1 MENPIGPGTNE
12 TGYDAGKWDTSFD
25 VGVEAIVGF
34 PGKMELYDRDDV
46 TTPLTKAI
54 VALHP
59 DLKGSMISYTF
70 AQSYREVTHVT
81 IKVNTGN
88 EASAE
93 SSLDQEVWKNLTSV
107 MQDAETAQVFLSA
120 ALNCGVETPAATPCT
135 PALYAQTYYMESQRT
150 GSSLA
155 ASPDFY
161 ALAQIPAAV
170 LQVPEVL
177 ASGTPAPEVGALT
190 GPISMVKPLTF
201 IYDMPV
207 SPVVMC
213 FPKGAGAETSS
224 ATAGAMA
231 LGLPLLGLSWALI
244 AGFVAYKAYRA
255 GGCKKMCE
263 ACKDNDGEDDE
274 DSDDDDDIDMPIPM
288 DLPAPDVQK
297 LAAPGEEGEDEDDG
311 FGDDPENESGVNLA
325 GFLNTMYT
333 PGIDDSTEMKVNPV
347 LMYVI
352 EKEKRE
358 RKLRE
363 AREAEENGDGD
374 GEAAKAEETTGGG
387 EGGEK
392 KSSALKR
399 LGWNLKSEAVVA
411 DVAKQLK
418 VIETHMTSD
427 GIEVKKV
434 NYKKATKAGMVPFS
448 VLDAVRLRGDDFNS
462 SSGKL
467 HSRAKAMSRS
477 AEAARAQ
484 LRQMKLKTKVENE
497 AVEAKEDAGEEGE
510 EGEEGEK
517 DLDV

>member
-12 TGYDAGKWDTSFD
+12 TGYDPGKWDTSFD

-34 PGKMELYDRDDV
+34 PGKMELYDRDVV
-46 TTPLTKAI
+46 TKPITEAI
-54 VALHP
+54 VAMHP
-59 DLKGSMISYTF
+59 ELKESMISYTF
-70 AQSYREVTHVT
+70 AQSYLEVNHVT
-81 IKVNTGN
+81 IKIDTGN
-88 EASAE
+88 EITAE
-93 SSLDQEVWKNLTSV
+93 SSLDQEIWENLTSV

-120 ALNCGVETPAATPCT
+120 ALNCGAETPATTPCT
-135 PALYAQTYYMESQRT
+135 PAIYAQKYYEESQRT
-150 GSSLA
+150 GPSA
-155 ASPDFY
+155 AAGADFY
-161 ALAQIPAAV
+161 ALAQIPMAV

-177 ASGTPAPEVGALT
+177 TSGTPAPAAGALT
-190 GPISMVKPLTF
+190 GSISIVKPFTF

-213 FPKGAGAETSS
+213 FPKGAGAATSS
-224 ATAGAMA
+224 AVEGAMA

-244 AGFVAYKAYRA
+244 AGFLAYKAYRA
-255 GGCKKMCE
+255 GGCKKMCM
-263 ACKDNDGEDDE
+263 ACKDNDGEDE
-274 DSDDDDDIDMPIPM
+274 DDDDDDDDVDMPIPM
-288 DLPAPDVQK
+288 DLPAPDLEK

-374 GEAAKAEETTGGG
+374 GEAAKAEEPTGGG
-387 EGGEK
+387 EGGGK
-392 KSSALKR
+392 KNSALKR

-418 VIETHMTSD
+418 VIETHMSSD
-427 GIEVKKV
+427 GIEVKKA
-434 NYKKATKAGMVPFS
+434 NYKKTTRAGMMPFS
-448 VLDAVRLRGDDFNS
+448 VLDAVRLRGDDFRS
-462 SSGKL
+462 SSGKVL
-467 HSRAKAMSRS
+467 SRAKAMSRS

-484 LRQMKLKTKVENE
+484 LRQMKLKTKVANE
-497 AVEAKEDAGEEGE
+497 EVEAKEDAGEEGE
-510 EGEEGEK
+510 EGEEEAK
-517 DLDV
+517 DVDA